1 MKRVEEMYMDFIGN
15 HPIFADS
22 EFVMSNAQA
31 LQLKQ
36 LARVEGRT
44 LALCNAGRND
54 YHFLHTNCP
63 EFSHLFSGTVTVE
76 TFAKAIWPADIDH
89 FVSAWCKAFRF
100 IGALSTEELIDYA
113 LVFECRL
120 RNINGVYKR
129 VMFKYLL
136 VEDHSEG
143 DHGQVLLML
152 KPVDGCSS
160 RELSKGIYI
169 INLQTGKFLKRATG
183 YALSDRELEIA
194 SLSMRGY
201 NKAAIAEELFISHDT
216 VDNHRRNI
224 NQKLSVREIS
234 FAVMYLHDMGVI

>member
-15 HPIFADS
+15 HPIFADT
-22 EFVMSNAQA
+22 EFVMSDAQA
-31 LQLKQ
+31 LQLKRM
-36 LARVEGRT
+36 ARVEGRT

-54 YHFLHTNCP
+54 YHFLHTSCP
-63 EFSHLFSGTVTVE
+63 EFSHLFCGTVTVE
-76 TFAKAIWPADIDH
+76 EFVKAILPGDIEH
-89 FVSAWCKAFRF
+89 FVTAWCKAFRF
-100 IGALSTEELIDYA
+100 VGALSTEELFDYA

-120 RNINGVYKR
+120 LNIHGEYKR

-136 VEDHSEG
+136 MEDHSEG

-152 KPVDGCSS
+152 KPVDGSS
-160 RELSKGIYI
+160 SSELSKGIYI
-169 INLQTGKFLKRATG
+169 INLHTGTFVKHATDCG
-183 YALSDRELEIA
+183 FSDRELQIA
-194 SLSMRGY
+194 SLSKSGY
-201 NKAAIAEELFISHDT
+201 NRAAIADKLFIAHDT